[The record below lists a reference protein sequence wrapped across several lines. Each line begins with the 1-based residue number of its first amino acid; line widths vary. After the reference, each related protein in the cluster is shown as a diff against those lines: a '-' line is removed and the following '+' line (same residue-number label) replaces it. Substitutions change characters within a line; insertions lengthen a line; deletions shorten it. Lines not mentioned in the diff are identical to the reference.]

1 MNSTP
6 LEEYIE
12 AHISPEPPRL
22 TRLYRDTYLHHLYP
36 RMCSGHLQRRI
47 LKMLTAMI
55 APKRALELGA
65 FTGYSAMCIAEG
77 MPPGAELHTVE
88 IDDEMADE
96 LRALFDESLRGAD
109 IHLHIGDAEKI
120 VPELEGEWDMV
131 FIDANKRR
139 YPAYLAMILPRLA
152 KGGYILADNTLWDGK
167 VIETPTHS
175 DPQLQGILEF
185 NRLVAED
192 PTLEKVILPLRDGLT
207 LIRKLE

>member
-36 RMCSGHLQRRI
+36 RMCSGHLQGRI

-96 LRALFDESLRGAD
+96 LRELFDESPRGAD
-109 IHLHIGDAEKI
+109 IHLHIGDAEKV

-139 YPAYLAMILPRLA
+139 YPAYLTMILPRLT

-167 VIETPTHS
+167 VVEETTHS
-175 DPQLQGILEF
+175 DPQLQGILDF
-185 NRLVAED
+185 NRMVAEN
-192 PTLEKVILPLRDGLT
+192 PSLEKVILPLRDGLT
-207 LIRKLE
+207 LIRKVE